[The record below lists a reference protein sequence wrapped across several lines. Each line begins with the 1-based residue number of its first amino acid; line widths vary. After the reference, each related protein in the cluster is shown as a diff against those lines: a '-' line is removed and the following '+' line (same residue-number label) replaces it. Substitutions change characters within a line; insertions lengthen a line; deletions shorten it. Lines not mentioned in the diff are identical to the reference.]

1 MFWWE
6 IGIYERQWWGGRI
19 TRCAASCKSHSRVSL
34 TIARGKKS
42 FKCYSWFHGCE
53 LNQQASTCEARGWT
67 GEVAGQ
73 NYWQSFCL
81 EPAVRGGQALHVL
94 VICSPSC
101 CVCGSNR
108 GATRTVC
115 WSVSG
120 VASWNR
126 FCFGYHQRANVWD
139 CSIGADEKYFW
150 WLISAF
156 NKWKDK

>member
-6 IGIYERQWWGGRI
+6 IGIWDTVMRRKDYQVCCLMRIPLQSFFNNRRGGEK
-19 TRCAASCKSHSRVSL
+19 C
-34 TIARGKKS
+34 

-67 GEVAGQ
+67 GEVAGK

-81 EPAVRGGQALHVL
+81 EPAVRGGEALHAL
-94 VICSPSC
+94 VICSLLC
-101 CVCGSNR
+101 CVCGGNG

-120 VASWNR
+120 VASWNQ
-126 FCFGYHQRANVWD
+126 FCFGYHQRAYVWD
-139 CSIGADEKYFW
+139 CSIGADEKYLW
-150 WLISAF
+150 WLISMF
-156 NKWKDK
+156 NKWKYK